1 MSTKTVSNMG
11 WRDRA
16 ACRGIEPATFFPIDD
31 EGIARA
37 KELCAACPVRT
48 DCLEFALAAREW
60 EGIWGGLTEVE
71 RRRLHRQRRRSA

>member
-1 MSTKTVSNMG
+1 
-11 WRDRA
+11 
-16 ACRGIEPATFFPIDD
+16 
-31 EGIARA
+31 
-37 KELCAACPVRT
+37 VRT